1 MYQLFQIQIII
12 MKYLRTLVLSFY
24 LLQLVTQCLSDDLQ
38 VVDDAEFNKLIVDEK
53 YVVALFCTSTNTER
67 CEEFEG
73 ELAGIREDLID
84 VMDGD
89 GWVVKL
95 VNSEVM
101 DRFYVGKTDQPLII
115 MFRNNLPVIYNGE
128 LKLS

>member
-1 MYQLFQIQIII
+1 MNYQ
-12 MKYLRTLVLSFY
+12 RTLIVLGFY
-24 LLQLVTQCLSDDLQ
+24 LLQLVTHSLSDDLQ
-38 VVDDAEFNKLIVDEK
+38 LVDDAEFNKLIVDEK
-53 YVVALFCTSTNTER
+53 YVVALFCTSGNTDR

-95 VNSEVM
+95 VDSGVM

-115 MFRNNLPVIYNGE
+115 MFRNNLPVIYNGRIE
-128 LKLS
+128 WHLR